1 MKRRCEREGFTM
13 VELVVVIVLVG
24 ILAAVVIP
32 RFVGRQGFEARGFF
46 DAASAAVRY
55 AQKTAIA
62 QRRQVFVV
70 VTATTFSVCYDA
82 ACALPVTNPSTGAA
96 LLVDARRGNPALAA
110 PATVAPAPTFSFN
123 GLGQP
128 SAPQVLLFTPAEA
141 GDVPRTL
148 SVAGETGYLS
158 QS

>member
-1 MKRRCEREGFTM
+1 M

-24 ILAAVVIP
+24 VLAAVAIP

-82 ACALPVTNPSTGAA
+82 ACTVPVTDPSTSAA
-96 LLVDARRGNPALAA
+96 LLVDARRGVPALAA
-110 PATVAPAPTFSFN
+110 PANVAPAGTFSFN
-123 GLGQP
+123 GLGRP
-128 SAPQVLLFTPAEA
+128 SAAQALVFTPAEA
-141 GDVPRTL
+141 GDVTRTL

>member
-1 MKRRCEREGFTM
+1 MTRRCECEGFTM

-24 ILAAVVIP
+24 ILAAVAIP
-32 RFVGRQGFEARGFF
+32 RFIGRQGFEARGFF

-82 ACALPVTNPSTGAA
+82 ACTAPVTDPSTAAA
-96 LLVDARRGNPALAA
+96 LLVDARRGVPALAA
-110 PATVAPAPTFSFN
+110 PANVAPAGTFSFN

-128 SAPQVLLFTPAEA
+128 SAAQALVFTPAEA
-141 GDVPRTL
+141 GDVTRTL

>member
-1 MKRRCEREGFTM
+1 M

-32 RFVGRQGFEARGFF
+32 RFIGRQGFEARGFF

-62 QRRQVFVV
+62 QRRPVFVV

-82 ACALPVTNPSTGAA
+82 GCAVTVADPSTGAA
-96 LLVDARRGNPALAA
+96 LLVDARRGVAALSA
-110 PATVAPAPTFSFN
+110 PATVAPVGNFFFN

-128 SAPQVLLFTPAEA
+128 SAPQTLVFTPAEA
-141 GDVPRTL
+141 GDITRTL
-148 SVAGETGYLS
+148 SVTGETGYVS

>member
-1 MKRRCEREGFTM
+1 M

-24 ILAAVVIP
+24 ILAAVAVP
-32 RFVGRQGFEARGFF
+32 RFAGRQGFEARGFF

-62 QRRQVFVV
+62 KRRQVFVV
-70 VTATTFSVCYDA
+70 VAATTFSVCYDA
-82 ACALPVTNPSTGAA
+82 ACTAPVTDPSTGAA
-96 LLVDARRGNPALAA
+96 LVVDARRGNPALAA
-110 PATVAPAPTFSFN
+110 PANVAPVGTFSFN

-128 SAPQVLLFTPAEA
+128 SAAQVLVFTPAEA
-141 GDVPRTL
+141 GDITRTL
-148 SVAGETGYLS
+148 AVAAETGFVT